1 MSDVP
6 SDPRGAAAGGADQ
19 PSEEEVRAYLSQL
32 REAPVEQVLAEVSS
46 ALLNAA
52 QVKLGRSD
60 ARLLI
65 DLSAGLADGARA
77 ALSDDLSKQIDDALA
92 QLRLAQVEAE
102 QQVQA
107 SGEAESND
115 ISDEAADAAKREGDA
130 PSGGPAGGQSGG
142 QPGGQPGSSGPATSG
157 GAGSRLWVPGR

>member
-1 MSDVP
+1 MSDLPTDP
-6 SDPRGAAAGGADQ
+6 SGASSGGEQQ

-77 ALSDDLSKQIDDALA
+77 ALSEDLSKQIDDALA

-107 SGEAESND
+107 SGETESND
-115 ISDEAADAAKREGDA
+115 ISEAAADAAKPAGEES
-130 PSGGPAGGQSGG
+130 SGGEQPRSPGPSASGG
-142 QPGGQPGSSGPATSG
+142 S
-157 GAGSRLWVPGR
+157 AGSRLWVPGR

>member
-6 SDPRGAAAGGADQ
+6 TDPSGATAGGADQ

-77 ALSDDLSKQIDDALA
+77 ALSDDLSKQLDDALA

-115 ISDEAADAAKREGDA
+115 ISDAAADAAKREGDA
-130 PSGGPAGGQSGG
+130 PSGG
-142 QPGGQPGSSGPATSG
+142 QPGSSGPAGSG
-157 GAGSRLWVPGR
+157 GAAGSRLWVPGR